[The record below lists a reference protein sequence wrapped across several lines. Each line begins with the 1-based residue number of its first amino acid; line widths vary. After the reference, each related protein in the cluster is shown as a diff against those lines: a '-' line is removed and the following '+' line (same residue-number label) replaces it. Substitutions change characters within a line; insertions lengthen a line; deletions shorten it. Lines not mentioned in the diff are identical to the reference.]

1 MKVKI
6 FTRVLKSKFS
16 FWMKPIEQADF
27 GLESEINLWLAKD
40 PTIEIKDIKQTQ
52 SGGSFQP
59 ATLTVTVWYHS
70 SNIT

>member
-1 MKVKI
+1 
-6 FTRVLKSKFS
+6 
-16 FWMKPIEQADF
+16 MKPIEQADF